1 MASKPEGDLLD
12 RNIDIMLAGASL
24 AHELRY
30 ALANGA
36 SFGEDI
42 LKALEKFTAAQN
54 ARNQYIEATD
64 AYLKGLRS

>member
-1 MASKPEGDLLD
+1 MNKPEGDLLD
-12 RNIDIMLAGASL
+12 RNIDIMLAASSL

-36 SFGEDI
+36 SFDENV

-64 AYLKGLRS
+64 TYLRGLRS